1 MKKLSK
7 KLVIPSF
14 FHKNFLKL
22 FLYTKRKLIFNIN
35 FFFLFY
41 KAPPT
46 NLLYIKKTYAA
57 TMLWHCSFSVFAL
70 FIQQWK
76 FGEALCLFF
85 FFLKFR
91 ILATVLGGTVAT
103 VVTIFFCLLF
113 VLFFFIYIFLLTQQI
128 SQLLKCQFL
137 ISQDKIIKYEV
148 VTNHN

>member
-85 FFLKFR
+85 FFKFR

-103 VVTIFFCLLF
+103 VVTIFFGLLF
-113 VLFFFIYIFLLTQQI
+113 VLFFSFIYIVLLTQQI
-128 SQLLKCQFL
+128 LQYF
-137 ISQDKIIKYEV
+137 
-148 VTNHN
+148 HNY